1 MIIRTIPLGP
11 IEANTYIV
19 IDEDSGS
26 TAIIDAGDYS
36 KKLLEMLSDEKIRKI
51 EYILLTHGHFDHIDG
66 VPELKKRFPDAKI
79 AIHEADAPCLYDD
92 SLSLARGFG
101 KLFSK
106 KAEAD
111 IILHDDDVLS
121 LGNVQIKVIHTPGH
135 TAGGVTYVV
144 DDAMFTGDTLFFT
157 SIGRTDFPGG
167 SYEVL
172 NDSVCRL
179 FDMEGEYTVYP
190 GHDRKTSLDYERTHN
205 RFVRWKNR

>member
-1 MIIRTIPLGP
+1 MIIKTLPLGP

-19 IDEDSGS
+19 IDEESGS
-26 TAIIDAGDYS
+26 TAIIDAGDFS
-36 KKLLEMLSDEKIRKI
+36 KKLLEMLSDEKIKKI

-79 AIHEADAPCLYDD
+79 AIHEADAPCLYDN
-92 SLSLARGFG
+92 SLSLARSFG
-101 KLFSK
+101 KLTSK
-106 KAEAD
+106 KVKAD
-111 IILHDDDVLS
+111 ILLHDGDILP
-121 LGNVQIKVIHTPGH
+121 LGKSEIKVIHTPGH
-135 TAGGVTYVV
+135 TLGGVTYVT
-144 DDAMFTGDTLFFT
+144 DDAMFTGDTLFFM

-179 FDMEGEYTVYP
+179 FDLDGEFTVYP
-190 GHDRKTSLDYERTHN
+190 GHDRKTSLDYERNHN